1 MVVIAKNGHGL
12 TPGAGFS
19 HSVVGRDVAM
29 PLGIIWRHKK
39 DRTRPLIKMVIH
51 SMIRQLDADLS
62 VSLDLA

>member
-1 MVVIAKNGHGL
+1 VVVIAKNRHGL

-39 DRTRPLIKMVIH
+39 DRTRPLIKMGIH

-62 VSLDLA
+62 VLLDLA

>member
-1 MVVIAKNGHGL
+1 VVVIAKNGHDL

-19 HSVVGRDVAM
+19 HSAVGRDVAM